1 MLPEI
6 KLIYRS
12 ERGNTVKILKCFGLS
27 LLSLA
32 MIVMLILFEVN
43 EWPVGSSIAGIV
55 LGFSLPDLIAS
66 IQDILDTTGWKVS
79 QRKLMRGGLLKK
91 DSLVRISF
99 AYLYRIKIGNKY
111 LLVPN
116 ARGTEKYQ
124 PVGGVYKL
132 RGNEKND
139 LKNLYHVMDDDK
151 ILIDES
157 SRNEY
162 RLRLENQYLRKFVK
176 RFDEGA
182 SREQIDDLSREFR
195 EEMIE
200 KGLVNWNQITYRVC
214 GRHITELEYGKHF
227 QIYELLL
234 ADVVELILTPDQEKD
249 LKLLMQNQ
257 SDKYIFATSEEI
269 KALGINT
276 NVGKLSETIAD
287 HSIKII
293 EESEGSLIHI
303 PEYGKTFTVTL

>member
-1 MLPEI
+1 M
-6 KLIYRS
+6 
-12 ERGNTVKILKCFGLS
+12 KILKCIGL
-27 LLSLA
+27 LLASIA
-32 MIVMLILFEVN
+32 MLVIIAIFEIN
-43 EWPVGSSIAGIV
+43 KWPVGGSFAGIA
-55 LGFSLPDLIAS
+55 FSPLFSAFIVACQNLS
-66 IQDILDTTGWKVS
+66 DTTDWKVS
-79 QRKLMRGGLLKK
+79 QRKLMRGGFLKK

-116 ARGTEKYQ
+116 ARGTGKYQ

-151 ILIDES
+151 ISIDES
-157 SRNEY
+157 SRNDY

-182 SREQIDDLSREFR
+182 SREQLYDLSREFK
-195 EEMIE
+195 EEMVE

-303 PEYGKTFTVTL
+303 PEYGKTFTATL

>member
-1 MLPEI
+1 M
-6 KLIYRS
+6 
-12 ERGNTVKILKCFGLS
+12 KILKCFGLS

-32 MIVMLILFEVN
+32 MIVTLILFEVN
-43 EWPVGSSIAGIV
+43 GWPVGSSIAGIV
-55 LGFSLPDLIAS
+55 LGFSLPALIAS
-66 IQDILDTTGWKVS
+66 IQDLSDTTDWKVS
-79 QRKLMRGGLLKK
+79 QRKLMRGGFLKK

-116 ARGTEKYQ
+116 ARGTGKYQ

-132 RGNEKND
+132 RGNEKNN

-151 ILIDES
+151 ISIDES
-157 SRNEY
+157 SRNDY

-182 SREQIDDLSREFR
+182 SRELLDDLSREFR
-195 EEMIE
+195 EEMVE

-234 ADVVELILTPDQEKD
+234 ADVVELILTPDQEND
-249 LKLLMQNQ
+249 LKLLMQNP

-303 PEYGKTFTVTL
+303 PEYGNTYTVTL